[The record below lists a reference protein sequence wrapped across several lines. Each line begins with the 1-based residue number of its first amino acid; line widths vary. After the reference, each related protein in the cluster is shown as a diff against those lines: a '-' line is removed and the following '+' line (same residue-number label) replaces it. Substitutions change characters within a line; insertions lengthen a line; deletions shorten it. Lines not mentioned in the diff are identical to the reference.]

1 MDRFTTK
8 ENVKAELI
16 GCVYCPE
23 YSNCYSNMSCA
34 EIYNALSKL
43 RYYEDLEEQGKM
55 IVLPCKEGTTIYQT
69 CYKCIC
75 TLGHTYLHNTCS
87 SPIEC
92 RKCNA
97 VKIERWIR
105 ETTFSL
111 SMLDRIG
118 VDFFINRKDAEVA
131 LSNL

>member
-1 MDRFTTK
+1 MDRFTK
-8 ENVKAELI
+8 RREDGGI
-16 GCVYCPE
+16 GLNIADYGEPPYPIVT
-23 YSNCYSNMSCA
+23 NDFVR
-34 EIYNALSKL
+34 KL
-43 RYYEDLEEQGKM
+43 ADYEDLEEQGRL

-75 TLGHTYLHNTCS
+75 TMGHAHLHNTCN

-92 RKCNA
+92 RKCSA

-118 VDFFINRKDAEVA
+118 VDFFINREDAEIA
-131 LSNL
+131 LSNI

>member
-1 MDRFTTK
+1 MNKVTPELLREYKIFSDSETYNLLDRAADTI
-8 ENVKAELI
+8 EEL
-16 GCVYCPE
+16 E
-23 YSNCYSNMSCA
+23 
-34 EIYNALSKL
+34 
-43 RYYEDLEEQGKM
+43 RYEHLEKQGRLL
-55 IVLPCKEGTTIYQT
+55 VLPCKEGTTIYQT

-75 TLGHTYLHNTCS
+75 TLGHTYLHNTCH

-92 RKCNA
+92 RKCSA

-118 VDFFINRKDAEVA
+118 VDFFITREEAEEALKDI
-131 LSNL
+131 